1 MIEYDYRYKHLQLI
15 TGAHKMIIELS
26 RDNMFNEISYSAKSN
41 LLFLDNDE
49 TWGHAVGVG
58 RNEEDAVKMCLAEI
72 RDYLNYEF
80 TPIMQELNIPKKIT
94 FIYKRRTIILY
105 IEQLDNNFSILT
117 KNGRKNIVTN
127 NIVEYI
133 ANNPKEFINDSV
145 DNYSE
150 QLFKMHNFSKPFDAM
165 TKKYNNSETCNL
177 K

>member
-1 MIEYDYRYKHLQLI
+1 
-15 TGAHKMIIELS
+15 
-26 RDNMFNEISYSAKSN
+26 MFNEISYSAKSN

-58 RNEEDAVKMCLAEI
+58 GNEEDAVKMCLAEI

-127 NIVEYI
+127 DIVEYI
-133 ANNPKEFINDSV
+133 ANNPKEFVNDSV

-150 QLFKMHNFSKPFDAM
+150 QLFKMYNFNKPFDAM
-165 TKKYNNSETCNL
+165 TKKYNTSETCNL

>member
-15 TGAHKMIIELS
+15 AGAHKMIIELS

-58 RNEEDAVKMCLAEI
+58 GKEEDAVKMCLAEI

-117 KNGRKNIVTN
+117 KNGRKNIITDD
-127 NIVEYI
+127 IVEYI

-177 K
+177 

>member
-15 TGAHKMIIELS
+15 AGAHKMIIELS

-58 RNEEDAVKMCLAEI
+58 GNEEDAVKMCLAEI

-117 KNGRKNIVTN
+117 KNGRKNIV
-127 NIVEYI
+127 
-133 ANNPKEFINDSV
+133 
-145 DNYSE
+145 
-150 QLFKMHNFSKPFDAM
+150 KMILLSILLTILK
-165 TKKYNNSETCNL
+165 NL
-177 K
+177 

>member
-15 TGAHKMIIELS
+15 AGAHKMIIELS

-58 RNEEDAVKMCLAEI
+58 GNEEDAVKMCLAEI

-80 TPIMQELNIPKKIT
+80 TPIMKELNIPKKIT

-117 KNGRKNIVTN
+117 KNGRKNIITD

-133 ANNPKEFINDSV
+133 ADNPKEFINDSV